1 MSTGIRNTVI
11 VLVYT
16 GLESSCKDWKR
27 KTGAGEDLAKKGLES
42 SCKDWKQLST
52 PLDFPVLIPLRIF
65 L

>member
-1 MSTGIRNTVI
+1 MNTDGT
-11 VLVYT
+11 LFKKPPS
-16 GLESSCKDWKR
+16 LESSCKDWKR